1 MNMRKGI
8 LSLSGVAIVLG
19 TGCVTALAGTVAGT
33 ATTSSATSPSVNLSQ
48 TSGTG
53 SSTST
58 NLGVKL
64 TQQDAI
70 NIINKAFPDLAK
82 LPGVSLN
89 ASLQPDPF
97 MAGHQIY
104 QLTWNPVASQPGAG
118 GPNLAQTFILASVD
132 ANTGQITQFQ
142 RQTADWTLTTPI
154 SAEAAAAKA
163 KTILAQLA
171 PNYANQMVLQ
181 PAPSGNNG
189 LSFLFVRAV
198 NGVIAPFDQ
207 AQVGLSPDG
216 QLVYYRFTWIPATIP
231 SMPTHTIDTATA
243 TTDFMQALHMH
254 LSYQQQYTRS
264 GPGPMQLVY
273 TPSPSTP
280 APLVTGIPSIDAL
293 TGQPLGADGKP
304 IQATSSG
311 TAAKLGPLV
320 PGGPVHY
327 PTRLT
332 EPLTQMQVEQAARK
346 MLDLSTQD
354 WTVSGGGQGSIASA
368 SGNDETLMVSFTNT
382 KSNENISLG
391 MDTSTGV
398 VTSYNANSVMVP
410 GATTVTS
417 TSSASSSSTGTTT
430 ASTASSSGGTKAS
443 PTSQKAS
450 VDAVADAF
458 VEKMFPNLTGAIVR
472 MPSTNAPQYGGPG
485 INPSQGVQYSFL
497 VHGIPVNGFS
507 VFVDPTTGKVVSFN
521 LFQDPTSLPNLP
533 NPSGAISASAAR
545 NAFLKR
551 NPLVLQY
558 MLPETTA
565 SSSRPLPSKYSST
578 AKLVYAPTPMA
589 SGTGTLD
596 AITGDWIPSASF
608 GIQMPTVLPNNPTQ
622 QEKAIAL
629 LESHGITN
637 ATSTTAPGTINPSTP
652 MTRIQFE
659 QWLTRAYGVTYGANT
674 QLNFSDI
681 PANSPYQKDLLQGVL
696 EGWLPN
702 SGAFRPSAPL
712 TRLQAADWLVAWM
725 GWAPVAAHAQYFKIP
740 FADASAIPTA
750 DQGAATIAADS
761 GMIPLQSG
769 AFNPN
774 GTMTMGQ
781 AAVAMVSAV
790 QTLLSSTNTATG
802 TN

>member
-1 MNMRKGI
+1 MNLRKGL
-8 LSLSGVAIVLG
+8 LSLSGVVMVLG
-19 TGCVTALAGTVAGT
+19 TGCVTVLAGTVAGT
-33 ATTSSATSPSVNLSQ
+33 ATMNSATMLPLNLSQ
-48 TSGTG
+48 TSVASG
-53 SSTST
+53 STST

-70 NIINKAFPDLAK
+70 NIVNKAFPDLAK

-89 ASLQPDPF
+89 ASLQADPL

-104 QLTWNPVASQPGAG
+104 QLAWNSMAVRPVSGR
-118 GPNLAQTFILASVD
+118 PNLAQTFIVATVD

-142 RQTADWTLTTPI
+142 RQTGDWTLTTPI
-154 SAEAAAAKA
+154 SAEDAAAKA
-163 KTILAQLA
+163 KAILEQLA
-171 PNYANQMVLQ
+171 PNYATQMVLE
-181 PAPSGNNG
+181 PAPSGNNE

-207 AQVGLSPDG
+207 AQVDLSPDG
-216 QLVYYRFTWIPATIP
+216 QLAYYRFTWIPATIP
-231 SMPTHTIDTATA
+231 TVPTHTIDAATA

-264 GPGPMQLVY
+264 GPGPMRLVY

-280 APLVTGIPSIDAL
+280 VPLVTGVPSIDAL
-293 TGQPLGADGKP
+293 TGQPLGTDGKP

-311 TAAKLGPLV
+311 TTAKLSPLV
-320 PGGPVHY
+320 PGGPVQY

-332 EPLTQMQVEQAARK
+332 QPLTQAQVEQAARK

-382 KSNENISLG
+382 KTNENISLG

-398 VTSYNANSVMVP
+398 VTNYNANPVMVP
-410 GATTVTS
+410 GVTTTTT
-417 TSSASSSSTGTTT
+417 TSSASSSTGTTG
-430 ASTASSSGGTKAS
+430 STASSSGGTKS
-443 PTSQKAS
+443 STTPQAS
-450 VDAVADAF
+450 VNAIADAF
-458 VEKMFPNLTGAIVR
+458 VQKMFPNLIGAIAR

-497 VHGIPVNGFS
+497 VHGIPVNGLS
-507 VFVDPTTGKVVSFN
+507 VFVDPTTGKVVSLN
-521 LFQDPTSLPNLP
+521 VFQDPSSLPDLP
-533 NPSGAISASAAR
+533 NPSGAISAAVAR

-565 SSSRPLPSKYSST
+565 SPGRPLPLKYAAT
-578 AKLVYAPTPMA
+578 AKLVYAPAPLPN
-589 SGTGTLD
+589 GPGTLD
-596 AITGDWIPSASF
+596 AIRGTWIPAPSF
-608 GIQMPTVLPNNPTQ
+608 GNQMPAALPKNPTQ
-622 QEKAIAL
+622 QEKAMAL
-629 LESHGITN
+629 LESHGIISTTN
-637 ATSTTAPGTINPSTP
+637 AATTGTIHPSTP

-659 QWLTRAYGVTYGANT
+659 RWLTRAYGVSYGANT

-681 PANSPYQKDLLQGVL
+681 SANSPYQKDLLQGVL

-702 SGAFRPSAPL
+702 SGAFRPDAPL

-725 GWAPVAAHAQYFKIP
+725 GWAPVAAHAQYFQIP
-740 FADASAIPTA
+740 FTDVSAIATA
-750 DQGAATIAADS
+750 DRGAATIAVDS

-774 GTMTMGQ
+774 GTMTMGE

-790 QTLLSSTNTATG
+790 QTLLSSTSTATD
-802 TN
+802 TD